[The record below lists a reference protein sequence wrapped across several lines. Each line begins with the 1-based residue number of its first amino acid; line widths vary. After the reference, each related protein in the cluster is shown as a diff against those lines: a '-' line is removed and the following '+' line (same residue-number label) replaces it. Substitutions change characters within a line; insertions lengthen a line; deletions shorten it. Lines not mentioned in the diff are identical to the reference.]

1 MSRPLPL
8 RANLQWLRKLSKER
22 LAALRATDPEA
33 QLSAAQL
40 AVAREYGFPS
50 WRQLKAHVEQ
60 QRSRLDAL
68 VPPDVRRRAAAD
80 HVAPDDVELASVFQA
95 IVAGQTSTVAA
106 LVAQRPALAAAAGPE
121 GQTPLHLAAQHNDPQ
136 LAALLVAYGADLHA
150 VYGQSQHTPLSW
162 AITCNALDAARAL
175 VKLGAEPDLFCA
187 AGLGVLDDVQA
198 CFDDSGA
205 LVDDASR
212 TGSTRF
218 AADGSRLPCPPP
230 TAREQISDA
239 LYLAC
244 RNAQVDAAR
253 FLLGKQPDLSFRAYL
268 GGTPLHWAHFGGSR
282 AIVELLEQQ
291 GADAAARDD
300 FLGCTP
306 RGFGICVPAN
316 WGFAFLVRARLADD
330 PSLVN
335 VMEGSTSPLHEAA
348 ANDRAEVVRL
358 LLAHGADPSLV
369 RGDGKTPLE
378 LALERGHAD
387 VAGMLRK
394 DFRFASLG

>member
-22 LAALRATDPEA
+22 LAALRATDSDARLSQA
-33 QLSAAQL
+33 QF
-40 AVAREYGFPS
+40 AVAREFGFPS

-60 QRSRLDAL
+60 QRRQLDAL
-68 VPPDVRRRAAAD
+68 VPADVRRSAAAD
-80 HVAPDDVELASVFQA
+80 HVAPDDVELVALLQA

-106 LVAQRPALAAAAGPE
+106 LVARRPALAAAAGPE
-121 GQTPLHLAAQHNDPQ
+121 GQTPLHVAAQHNDPQ
-136 LAALLVAYGADLHA
+136 LAALLVAYGADLDA
-150 VYGQSQHTPLSW
+150 TYGQSEHTPLSW
-162 AITCNALDAARAL
+162 AITCSALDVARAL

-187 AGLGVLDDVQA
+187 AGMGALDDVHA
-198 CFDDSGA
+198 CFDNAGA
-205 LVDDASR
+205 LVEGASV

-218 AADGSRLPCPPP
+218 ADDGSRLPCPPP

-244 RNAQVDAAR
+244 RNAQLDVAR
-253 FLLGKQPDLSFRAYL
+253 FLLGQQPDLSFRAYL

-291 GADAAARDD
+291 GADVAARDA

-306 RGFGICVPAN
+306 RAFGICVPAN
-316 WGFAFLVRARLADD
+316 WGFAFLVRARLAEDA
-330 PSLVN
+330 SLVN
-335 VMEGSTSPLHEAA
+335 IMDGRTSPLHEAA
-348 ANDRAEVVRL
+348 ANDRAEIVRL
-358 LLAHGADPSLV
+358 LLAQGADPRLA

-378 LALERGHAD
+378 LALERGHAE
-387 VAGMLRK
+387 VAEMLRLAGNSG
-394 DFRFASLG
+394 RG